1 MVLKLSFLKWWVSLW
16 VMRIKSYNRKNY
28 LHLYMDSST
37 FSQRLLA
44 WRKANPRPLPWK
56 AHPDAY
62 TIWLSEIILQQT
74 RVEQGLPYFERFRE
88 KYPTVEA
95 LANAPEDEVM
105 KLWEGL
111 GYYSRARNLHGTA
124 KMVASEFGGQF
135 PDTYEGLLQLKG
147 VGAYTAAAIASFA
160 YNLPHAVLDG
170 NVFRVLARYLGIA
183 LPTDSTEGKKLF
195 ARKAGELLDVANPAE
210 YNQAIM
216 DFGAT
221 WCTPRN
227 PKCSACPM
235 SPDCQAFQ
243 QKRVE
248 QLPVKSKKI
257 EKRDRFFHYLVLRA
271 DGQTLIRKRTDSD
284 IWQQLYEF
292 PMIEGEALTDDPK
305 SLAQMPLWQEL
316 IGEHDWSLRQI
327 AGPFR
332 QVLTHQKVAALFFE
346 IELKTKQLPNTPP
359 FIAVEQK
366 NLNNFAFPK
375 VIDGYLKDNS
385 LYLRLV

>member
-1 MVLKLSFLKWWVSLW
+1 MPDP
-16 VMRIKSYNRKNY
+16 NY
-28 LHLYMDSST
+28 DDA
-37 FSQRLLA
+37 FAQRLLA
-44 WRKANPRPLPWK
+44 WHQAHPRPLPWK

-95 LANAPEDEVM
+95 LAHAPEDDVM

-124 KMVASEFGGQF
+124 KVVASELDGKF

-170 NVFRVLARYLGIA
+170 NVFRVLARYLGLSVAI
-183 LPTDSTEGKKLF
+183 DSTEGKKLF
-195 ARKAGELLDVANPAE
+195 ARKAQDLLDTEHPAA
-210 YNQAIM
+210 YNQAVM

-227 PKCSACPM
+227 PRCADCPM
-235 SPDCQAFQ
+235 SPDCVAFQ
-243 QKRVE
+243 QNQIE
-248 QLPVKSKKI
+248 LFPVKSKKL
-257 EKRDRFFHYLVLRA
+257 EKKDRFFHYLVISAGEHTFL
-271 DGQTLIRKRTDSD
+271 QKRLEKD

-292 PMIEGEALTDDPK
+292 PMIEKEALASDAGDLSQSPI
-305 SLAQMPLWQEL
+305 WQAL
-316 IGEHDWSLRQI
+316 IGEKPYVLKAI
-327 AGPFR
+327 AGPYR
-332 QVLTHQKVAALFFE
+332 QTLTHQKVAALFFE
-346 IELKTKQLPNTPP
+346 IQLQSVDNPNTAP
-359 FIAVEQK
+359 FIAVESK

-375 VIDGYLKDNS
+375 VIDYYLKDNS
-385 LYLRLV
+385 LYLKLL

>member
-1 MVLKLSFLKWWVSLW
+1 MFKSSPDPSFA
-16 VMRIKSYNRKNY
+16 
-28 LHLYMDSST
+28 
-37 FSQRLLA
+37 QRLLA
-44 WRKANPRPLPWK
+44 WRETHPRTLPWK

-95 LANAPEDEVM
+95 LAHAPEDDVM

-124 KMVASEFGGQF
+124 KMVASELGGRF
-135 PDTYEGLLQLKG
+135 PETFEGLLQLKG

-170 NVFRVLARYLGIA
+170 NVFRVLSRYLGIE
-183 LPTDSTEGKKLF
+183 LPVDSTEGKKLF
-195 ARKAGELLDVANPAE
+195 ARRAQELLDKEEPAA

-221 WCTPRN
+221 WCTPRK
-227 PKCSACPM
+227 PQCSDCPM

-243 QKRVE
+243 QGLVE
-248 QLPVKSKKI
+248 QLPVKSKKL
-257 EKRDRFFHYLVLRA
+257 EKKDRFFHYLVLRVN
-271 DGQTLIRKRTDSD
+271 DQTLVRKRTEQD

-292 PMIEGEALTDDPK
+292 PMIEREALTYDLDV
-305 SLAQMPLWQEL
+305 LAQTPLWKEL
-316 IGEHDWSLRQI
+316 IGTTPYAAQQI
-327 AGPFR
+327 VGPFR
-332 QVLTHQKVAALFFE
+332 QILTHQHVTALFFE
-346 IELKTKQLPNTPP
+346 ITLQRKQLPNTPL
-359 FIAVEQK
+359 FIGVERK

-375 VIDGYLKDNS
+375 VIDRYLKDKS
-385 LYLRLV
+385 LYLRLI